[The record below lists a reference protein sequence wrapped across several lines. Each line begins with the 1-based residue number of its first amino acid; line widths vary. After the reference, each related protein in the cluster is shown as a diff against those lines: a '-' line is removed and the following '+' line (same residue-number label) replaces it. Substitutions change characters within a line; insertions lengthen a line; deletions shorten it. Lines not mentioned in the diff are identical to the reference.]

1 MKQASRFS
9 VAGLTASST
18 DTGGMDL
25 NLSSDASSDAD
36 LSSDA
41 YEVMID
47 GLDLAES
54 NISSGTDGMDVD
66 QISSGSEKLSSHG
79 QDIPEQGMECDS
91 CSEREGAEKAAIGWR
106 PGQDCGGFDLYD
118 ASQLAQVILTNL
130 YVNVRRLT
138 STLSKALLSQL
149 LPKGAPIPTRN
160 FPDRVTAVFAG
171 VSHSRPQQGALCA

>member
-41 YEVMID
+41 DEFMI
-47 GLDLAES
+47 DLAES
-54 NISSGTDGMDVD
+54 NLSSETGEMDVD
-66 QISSGSEKLSSHG
+66 QSSSGSETLSSHG

-91 CSEREGAEKAAIGWR
+91 CSEREGAEGSYWLEAW
-106 PGQDCGGFDLYD
+106 PGLRG
-118 ASQLAQVILTNL
+118 I
-130 YVNVRRLT
+130 
-138 STLSKALLSQL
+138 
-149 LPKGAPIPTRN
+149 
-160 FPDRVTAVFAG
+160 
-171 VSHSRPQQGALCA
+171 